1 MNLFYKYLL
10 VLPTH
15 IIINM
20 NSKIT
25 TQEFK
30 DYLISNHIPFSL
42 TSKGEPDKRSSTVRK
57 YYDKLYYE
65 KYISQEVDKR
75 LSVKQKIDN
84 FVYNEEQ
91 ENMEC
96 PICFDK
102 IVDNV
107 AIIGCS
113 HKFCLSCYSMHIR
126 ENNNCP
132 MCRSEICDKPK
143 KLALLP
149 KQQSEYLI
157 QTLITREEPQR
168 ENLSL
173 KGYYKHKIIE
183 LFKRF
188 NSHFNPEAEPTKG
201 HIQILVN
208 TLELESKLTMYDL
221 DRNIRKYYRSFV

>member
-30 DYLISNHIPFSL
+30 DYLISNHIPFTL

-84 FVYNEEQ
+84 FVYNEDQ
-91 ENMEC
+91 EEVIDILIEFNG
-96 PICFDK
+96 PFIK
-102 IVDNV
+102 IPLLNIS
-107 AIIGCS
+107 II
-113 HKFCLSCYSMHIR
+113 
-126 ENNNCP
+126 
-132 MCRSEICDKPK
+132 
-143 KLALLP
+143 
-149 KQQSEYLI
+149 
-157 QTLITREEPQR
+157 
-168 ENLSL
+168 
-173 KGYYKHKIIE
+173 
-183 LFKRF
+183 
-188 NSHFNPEAEPTKG
+188 
-201 HIQILVN
+201 
-208 TLELESKLTMYDL
+208 
-221 DRNIRKYYRSFV
+221 SFATINDIVT